1 MAFDPYAAANL
12 GLTYLDATISSRAP
26 ANTALSNTVWTDA
39 KAAFLDAAISSRLAA
54 SSYVAPDNASI
65 SAIKTQT
72 DKLQFDS
79 NNYVYAVGVGGG
91 GGTDWTDDEKK
102 QIRYRLGIDG
112 TTASP
117 QSNTPHLGSTY
128 STLDDLAAHVSTRL
142 AASSYIAPDNASI
155 AAIKSQTDKL
165 SFVGSD
171 VKATLDNEQ
180 VTVAVNNDKTGYS
193 LTADYDRAKTALAI
207 TEYIAP
213 DNASIAAIKSQTD
226 KFSFAGTGPYDV
238 KATLDGETV
247 SVGDKTGF
255 SLTSAYDRA
264 KNALSYTEYTA
275 PDNTSISAIKAKTD
289 LLSFTG
295 TDVKATLD
303 GETVVVATNQDKSG
317 YSLTSAYDRA
327 KDALKYTEYT
337 APDNA
342 SIAAIKAKTDQLS
355 FDSEKVLA
363 KVSDPVSLSSTDVS
377 AIVDG
382 VWDEAISQ
390 HTTSGSTGAA
400 LNNAGSGSVDTG
412 AIAQAVWQYT
422 TRELTGFSFQV
433 TVGTNLD
440 KAGYS
445 LTTAYDRAKDALKYT
460 EYTAPDNASIAA
472 IKEKTDQLSFDTE
485 KVLAKVSDPVT
496 ISSTDV
502 SAIVDGVWDEPA
514 AQHTQ
519 TGSTG
524 ALLGAAGSGSVDY
537 NTMAQAVWQYTT
549 RELTGFN
556 FQVTVASNLDKNG
569 YALTSAYDRAKDALK
584 YTEYTAPDN
593 TSIAAIKTKTD
604 QLNFDTGKVL
614 AKISDPVSLS
624 STDVSAIVDGV
635 WDEPAAQH
643 TTSGSTGAALNN
655 AGSGSVDTGAIA
667 QAVWQYTTREL
678 TGFSFQVTVGTN
690 LDKIGYSLTSA
701 YDRAKDAL
709 KYTEYTTPPTLQD
722 IVQETAEAVLS
733 SDITQLGTV
742 PTYSLAT
749 IIYGSLNFEIN
760 GAYMYIKNG
769 GNTTITTR
777 TVEYDPNGY
786 PIKAIK
792 PQT

>member
-1 MAFDPYAAANL
+1 MLFQNL
-12 GLTYLDATISSRAP
+12 AGQKLPLY
-26 ANTALSNTVWTDA
+26 VTDA
-39 KAAFLDAAISSRLAA
+39 DGYPLTGIAAQLTA
-54 SSYVAPDNASI
+54 YVSVNGGTPQ
-65 SAIKTQT
+65 SAGTVT
-72 DKLQFDS
+72 E
-79 NNYVYAVGVGGG
+79 VGGG
-91 GGTDWTDDEKK
+91 HYYISPTQAQTNGHLIQWWATSSLTGIKIAGGAAFTTKLAIPAV
-102 QIRYRLGIDG
+102 QAG
-112 TTASP
+112 TSGGLPTVDSSNYVAGVQNLSSIVASAIL
-117 QSNTPHLGSTY
+117 SNPSCKLNTN
-128 STLDDLAAHVSTRL
+128 
-142 AASSYIAPDNASI
+142 SSGY
-155 AAIKSQTDKL
+155 
-165 SFVGSD
+165 
-171 VKATLDNEQ
+171 
-180 VTVAVNNDKTGYS
+180 VTVATNQDKSGY
-193 LTADYDRAKTALAI
+193 
-207 TEYIAP
+207 
-213 DNASIAAIKSQTD
+213 
-226 KFSFAGTGPYDV
+226 
-238 KATLDGETV
+238 
-247 SVGDKTGF
+247 

-264 KNALSYTEYTA
+264 KDALMYTEYTA

-524 ALLGAAGSGSVDY
+524 ALLGAAGNESVDY
-537 NTMAQAVWQYTT
+537 NTIAQAVWQYAT
-549 RELTGFN
+549 RELTGFS
-556 FQVTVASNLDKNG
+556 FQVTVETNLDKSG

-593 TSIAAIKTKTD
+593 TGIAAIKAQTD
-604 QLNFDTGKVL
+604 K
-614 AKISDPVSLS
+614 LS
-624 STDVSAIVDGV
+624 FIDNDIKATLDG
-635 WDEPAAQH
+635 EA
-643 TTSGSTGAALNN
+643 
-655 AGSGSVDTGAIA
+655 
-667 QAVWQYTTREL
+667 
-678 TGFSFQVTVGTN
+678 VTVAVN
-690 LDKIGYSLTSA
+690 QDKIGYSLVSD

-709 KYTEYTTPPTLQD
+709 KYTEYTSPNNTDIIAILNQVNRIQFTPENYIRSTVANP
-722 IVQETAEAVLS
+722 ETIAQTIFTY
-733 SDITQLGTV
+733 DITKAENLA
-742 PTYSLAT
+742 PAYSLT
-749 IIYGSLNFEIN
+749 TLILGSL
-760 GAYMYIKNG
+760 YMVTSN
-769 GNTTITTR
+769 NTLTIYKSSGLPHLTR
-777 TVEYDPNGY
+777 NLGIDPLDGH
-786 PIKAIK
+786 ISAIR
-792 PQT
+792 P

>member
-1 MAFDPYAAANL
+1 MLFQNL
-12 GLTYLDATISSRAP
+12 AGQKLPLY
-26 ANTALSNTVWTDA
+26 VTDA
-39 KAAFLDAAISSRLAA
+39 DGYPLTGIAAQLTA
-54 SSYVAPDNASI
+54 YVSVNGGTPQ
-65 SAIKTQT
+65 SAGTVT
-72 DKLQFDS
+72 E
-79 NNYVYAVGVGGG
+79 VGGG
-91 GGTDWTDDEKK
+91 HYYISPTQAQTNGHLIQWWATSSLTGIKIAGGAAFTTKLAIPAV
-102 QIRYRLGIDG
+102 QAG
-112 TTASP
+112 TSGGLPTVDSSNYVAGVQNLSSIVASAIL
-117 QSNTPHLGSTY
+117 SNPSYKLNTN
-128 STLDDLAAHVSTRL
+128 
-142 AASSYIAPDNASI
+142 SSGY
-155 AAIKSQTDKL
+155 
-165 SFVGSD
+165 
-171 VKATLDNEQ
+171 
-180 VTVAVNNDKTGYS
+180 VTVATNQDKSGY
-193 LTADYDRAKTALAI
+193 
-207 TEYIAP
+207 
-213 DNASIAAIKSQTD
+213 
-226 KFSFAGTGPYDV
+226 
-238 KATLDGETV
+238 
-247 SVGDKTGF
+247 

-264 KNALSYTEYTA
+264 KDALMYTEYTA

-327 KDALKYTEYT
+327 KDALKYIEYT

-363 KVSDPVSLSSTDVS
+363 KVSDPVSL
-377 AIVDG
+377 
-382 VWDEAISQ
+382 
-390 HTTSGSTGAA
+390 
-400 LNNAGSGSVDTG
+400 
-412 AIAQAVWQYT
+412 
-422 TRELTGFSFQV
+422 
-433 TVGTNLD
+433 
-440 KAGYS
+440 
-445 LTTAYDRAKDALKYT
+445 
-460 EYTAPDNASIAA
+460 
-472 IKEKTDQLSFDTE
+472 
-485 KVLAKVSDPVT
+485 
-496 ISSTDV
+496 SSTDV

-556 FQVTVASNLDKNG
+556 FQVTVGTNLDKVG

-593 TSIAAIKTKTD
+593 TSISAIKAKTD
-604 QLNFDTGKVL
+604 QLSFDTGKVL
-614 AKISDPVSLS
+614 AKVSDPVTIS
-624 STDVSAIVDGV
+624 STDVSAIIDGV
-635 WDEPAAQH
+635 WDEPVSQH
-643 TTSGSTGAALNN
+643 TTAGTTGAALSN

-690 LDKIGYSLTSA
+690 LDKTGYTLTSA

-709 KYTEYTTPPTLQD
+709 KYTEYTAPPTLQD
-722 IVQETAEAVLS
+722 IVQETTEAVLT

-760 GAYMYIKNG
+760 GTYMYIKNG

-777 TVEYDPNGY
+777 AVEYDLNGY